1 MIDGVRRFTPL
12 ALVGI
17 IAILVIVVFVSLGRA
32 IFSAK
37 PTSVADAPAATA
49 STTPAATADPKL
61 TSTLADRSVR
71 MTVRGQIV
79 ADENYRSYSVTISP
93 DSRIMATYHG
103 YRGEVIDTET
113 LDNTSKAYGE
123 FVYALDRANL
133 MTGDELT
140 GDANETRGICA
151 TGNLYE
157 FEMLKGDKVVKKLW
171 ASSCSGSV
179 GSLKANLGQ
188 VMTLFQ
194 KQIPDFSAMTSK
206 MNAKL

>member
-1 MIDGVRRFTPL
+1 M
-12 ALVGI
+12 LVGI

-37 PTSVADAPAATA
+37 PTSVADTPVTTT

-93 DSRIMATYHG
+93 DSRIMTTYHG
-103 YRGEVIDTET
+103 YRGVVIDTET

-123 FVYALDRANL
+123 LVYALDRANL

-157 FEMLKGDKVVKKLW
+157 FEMLKADKVVKKLW
-171 ASSCSGSV
+171 TSSCSGSV

-188 VMTLFQ
+188 VMALFQ
-194 KQIPDFSAMTSK
+194 KQIPDFSSMTSK